1 MEDMTMGQRIAA
13 CRKQLGISQEA
24 LGDQMGVSRQAI
36 SKWEADGAVPEI
48 DKLIALSKLFSV
60 SVGWLLGV
68 ETEAQSGPEK
78 EEVSEELLHK
88 LEQLVQHYVPKK
100 QPLSR
105 KRKILLGIAAG
116 ILGLMVLTFIG
127 RWNTLAMNVA
137 NLSAQVRN
145 NTEQNAVIMHKLNG
159 LEDQLSEPANAPL
172 RSYTFDI
179 VPIHIESEADT
190 SDAEIYFS
198 AVPAQWQ
205 LGDVG
210 ILSIRHPDKGTL
222 QAECDWDGSY
232 FTAMIPLGSDY
243 GYELCFTIRH
253 ADGTQVMQMLSDNR
267 IENLGSS
274 LTIPFTIRQG
284 HGEFKLDGPDL
295 KLSLW
300 KYTVSVERPD
310 IAQAWDTW
318 DTIEFVLYLHRGQE
332 REIIGTY
339 DLLGPVDPE
348 DEILRA
354 AGIETNG
361 HTAEFILPGAQEGD
375 GLVLWLNIE
384 MSNGMQT
391 FTIIDQWYY
400 RDGAFENS
408 GGEYIYE

>member
-1 MEDMTMGQRIAA
+1 MEDMTMGQRIAV

-24 LGDQMGVSRQAI
+24 LGEKVGVSRQAI

-68 ETEAQSGPEK
+68 ETEAQTSPEK
-78 EEVSEELLHK
+78 EEVSEEMLHK
-88 LEQLVQHYVPKK
+88 LEQVVQRYVPKK
-100 QPLSR
+100 QPLS
-105 KRKILLGIAAG
+105 KKKKILLGIAAG
-116 ILGLMVLTFIG
+116 ILGWMALAFIG
-127 RWNTLAMNVA
+127 RWNTLTLNVA
-137 NLSAQVRN
+137 SLSAQVRN
-145 NTEQNAVIMHKLNG
+145 NTEQNAIIMHKLNG
-159 LEDQLSEPANAPL
+159 LEDQLSEPADAPL
-172 RSYTFDI
+172 SSYTFDI

-205 LGDVG
+205 VGDVG

-222 QAECDWDGSY
+222 QAECDWDGS
-232 FTAMIPLGSDY
+232 FLTAMIPLGSDY

-253 ADGTQVMQMLSDNR
+253 ADGTQVQQMLTDKR
-267 IENLGSS
+267 VENLGSS
-274 LTIPFTIRQG
+274 LTIPFSIHQG
-284 HGEFKLDGPDL
+284 FGEFKLDGPDL

-318 DTIEFVLYLHRGQE
+318 DTIEFVLYLHRDGEQ
-332 REIIGTY
+332 EIIGTS
-339 DLLGPVDPE
+339 DLLGSVGLD
-348 DEILRA
+348 DDIRRA
-354 AGIETNG
+354 ATIETTG
-361 HTAEFILPGAQEGD
+361 YTTEFILPGAQEGD

-408 GGEYIYE
+408 GGEYTYE